1 MRLGIKQNSCVKK
14 FFNNFFSYF
23 QKKALKRKN
32 FKRKGFFAYITKV
45 SAMDI
50 IPTIQQ

>member
-23 QKKALKRKN
+23 QKKALKERILKE
-32 FKRKGFFAYITKV
+32 RGFFAYITKV